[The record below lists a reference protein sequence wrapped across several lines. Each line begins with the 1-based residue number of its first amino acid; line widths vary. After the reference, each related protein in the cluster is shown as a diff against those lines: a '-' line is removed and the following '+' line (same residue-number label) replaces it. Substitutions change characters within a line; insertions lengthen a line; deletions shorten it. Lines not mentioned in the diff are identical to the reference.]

1 MLDAGILRTTAAQL
15 AQSGY
20 DVAAGISEE
29 TLNDFLRAHWH
40 SEESTSTSVY
50 KGSGR
55 SDELALTWSY
65 HVAAPAKLAL
75 APLSQAQFTT
85 IYRNWLRTIPEI
97 SRHLLNAPAGDDN
110 IFGTIPPPNV
120 QVLASPIHL
129 ELKTDSGIDVPLDVS
144 LVITGFVQTT
154 DDHGTRVLRITPI
167 DARISNQGAVRAE
180 LNRLLPAQT
189 GNDPNCIAL
198 EKLIFYIA
206 NVVLANRVGA
216 FVREFGLPVPIRLI
230 NSVTLVDIGLSVVE
244 KHVVL
249 LGHVGSEVNAA
260 VVAPELA
267 EMREPNSESLR
278 HGTTE
283 HNGAPNPYSLHQDEV
298 LPISKVST
306 SNQWPSRGIFLIFH
320 QRFFQAIVSKIGVDQ
335 RRDKC
340 ESWKIFKIC
349 WGYFLRLWGLVATVT
364 DAGLNVHGS
373 FDGGGYGKACI
384 ETHCGDACVGLS
396 AKAQAKP
403 DVAAQFS
410 FQQSELW
417 MAASPNL
424 FPVTWTVGGL
434 PWPFGPVAGWF
445 LDVLTGLVQLFLAAI
460 GYQFRKKLTTLPTD
474 FPGTT
479 LAYTPSFDPSILKM
493 PDIPALAVLGEIHF
507 R

>member
-1 MLDAGILRTTAAQL
+1 MLNAGTLRAAAARL
-15 AQSGY
+15 AESDY

-29 TLNDFLRAHWH
+29 MLNDFLRAHWH

-65 HVAAPAKLAL
+65 HVTAPAKLSL
-75 APLSQAQFTT
+75 APLTPAQFATV
-85 IYRNWLRTIPEI
+85 YRNWLRTIPEI
-97 SRHLLNAPAGDDN
+97 SRHLLNVPAGDNN
-110 IFGTIPPPNV
+110 IFGATPPANV
-120 QVLASPIHL
+120 QVLASPVHL

-144 LVITGFVQTT
+144 LVITGFLQTT
-154 DDHGTRVLRITPI
+154 EDHGTRVLRITPI
-167 DARISNQGAVRAE
+167 DARISNQGAIRAE
-180 LNRLLPAQT
+180 LNRILPAHT
-189 GNDPNCIAL
+189 ANDPNCVAL

-216 FVREFGLPVPIRLI
+216 FVREFGLPVPIKLI
-230 NSVTLVDIGLSVVE
+230 SSVALVDIGLSVVE

-249 LGHVGSEVNAA
+249 LGHVGSEVTAA

-267 EMREPNSESLR
+267 EMREPNSEDLR
-278 HGTTE
+278 HKSKERNGT
-283 HNGAPNPYSLHQDEV
+283 PNVYSFHTNDILH
-298 LPISKVST
+298 ISAVAA
-306 SNQWPSRGIFLIFH
+306 SNEWPSRGIFLIFH
-320 QRFFQAIVSKIGVDQ
+320 QRFFQAIVSTIGVDQ

-340 ESWKIFKIC
+340 ESWSIFKIC
-349 WGYFLRLWGLVATVT
+349 WGYFLRLWGLMATVT
-364 DAGLNVHGS
+364 DTGLNVRGS

-384 ETHCGDACVGLS
+384 GTPCGDQCVGLS

-410 FQQSELW
+410 FQKSELW

-424 FPVTWTVGGL
+424 FPVSWTVEGL

-445 LDVLTGLVQLFLAAI
+445 FDVLTGLVQLFLAAI
-460 GYQFRKKLTTLPTD
+460 GYQFRKKLPTLPTD
-474 FPGTT
+474 FTGTM
-479 LAYTPSFDPSILKM
+479 LADTPSFDT
-493 PDIPALAVLGEIHF
+493 
-507 R
+507 